1 MGSEVVGLGMKIW
14 HTSEAQDKLMV
25 KRTVILPLQEN
36 LITRE
41 VVSLMQIQSIKG
53 KDYNRMVNKYLSQ
66 YDLVKCQID
75 AK

>member
-1 MGSEVVGLGMKIW
+1 MKIW
-14 HTSEAQDKLMV
+14 PASEAQDKLMV

-41 VVSLMQIQSIKG
+41 VVSLMQIQSRKG
-53 KDYNRMVNKYLSQ
+53 KDYNRMVNKYLSH
-66 YDLVKCQID
+66 YDLLKCQID